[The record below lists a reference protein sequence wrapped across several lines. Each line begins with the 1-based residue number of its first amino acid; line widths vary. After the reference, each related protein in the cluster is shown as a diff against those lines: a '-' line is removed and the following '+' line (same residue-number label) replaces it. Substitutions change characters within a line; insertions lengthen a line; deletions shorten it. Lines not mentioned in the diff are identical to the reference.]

1 MSTLTAATRTARR
14 AGNHP
19 ALEAVTRA
27 GLVGYGILHLAVA
40 WLALQIATGK
50 HAQEGDQSG
59 AFRVL
64 AAQPLGRFLVWAIA
78 VGLVAMAIWQLLEAF
93 AGHMDVQGKRRIVER
108 VVSAFRT
115 IAYAGLAWTAY
126 RVVSGVPTSNAR
138 QQQKAT
144 AGVLGQPGGPFLIGL
159 AGVVVVAVGLVV
171 AWYGLTKQ
179 FERNLRIA
187 QMRARTR
194 QVAVRTGQ
202 VGYAVKGAAYAI
214 VGVLLV
220 VAATTFSSHKSTGL
234 DGALRTLAAQPFGVI
249 LLLVVAL
256 GFALFGVYCFF
267 QSRYRKV

>member
-1 MSTLTAATRTARR
+1 MSTLTAATRAARR
-14 AGNHP
+14 AGDNP

-40 WLALQIATGK
+40 WLAMSIATGRP
-50 HAQEGDQSG
+50 AAEGDQSG
-59 AFRVL
+59 AFQVL
-64 AAQPLGRFLVWAIA
+64 AAQPLGQFLVWAIA
-78 VGLVAMAIWQLLEAF
+78 IGLVAMAIWQLTEAV
-93 AGHMDVQGKRRIVER
+93 AGHTDEQGKRRVVER
-108 VVSAFRT
+108 VVSLARSVIYAAF
-115 IAYAGLAWTAY
+115 AWTAY
-126 RVVSGVPTSNAR
+126 RVVTGVPTSNAR

-144 AGVLGQPGGPFLIGL
+144 AGMLAQPSGPWLVGL

-171 AWYGLTKQ
+171 AWYGLSKQ
-179 FERNLRIA
+179 FERHLRVA
-187 QMRARTR
+187 QMRRRTR

-220 VAATTFSSHKSTGL
+220 VAAATYSSHKSTGL
-234 DGALRTLAAQPFGVI
+234 DGALRTLAAQPFGVV